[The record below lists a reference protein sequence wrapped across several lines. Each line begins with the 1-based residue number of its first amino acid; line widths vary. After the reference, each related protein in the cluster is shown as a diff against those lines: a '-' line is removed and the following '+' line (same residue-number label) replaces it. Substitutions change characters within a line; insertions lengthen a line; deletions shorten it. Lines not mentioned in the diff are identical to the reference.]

1 MKRKDV
7 APARLAQ
14 TTRPNLDPTTNGG
27 DSMTH
32 GDPIRLTFH
41 QVTAPS
47 NCWFHHEDD
56 QAVWVYGGWVL
67 EDQPM
72 RIERHRI
79 RRIEAT

>member
-1 MKRKDV
+1 MN
-7 APARLAQ
+7 P
-14 TTRPNLDPTTNGG
+14 
-27 DSMTH
+27 

-56 QAVWVYGGWVL
+56 QAVYVHGGNVTA
-67 EDQPM
+67 DQPM

-79 RRIEAT
+79 RRIEAA

>member
-1 MKRKDV
+1 MN
-7 APARLAQ
+7 P
-14 TTRPNLDPTTNGG
+14 G
-27 DSMTH
+27 DL
-32 GDPIRLTFH
+32 IRLTFH

-79 RRIEAT
+79 RRIEAA